1 MPKNVDLKGLLEYII
16 KNLVDNPDQVVV
28 NAAEKQ
34 GNLVFELKVS
44 EQDRGRV
51 IGKQGKTI
59 KAIRK
64 LISAAASGS
73 ERRVV
78 LELVE

>member
-1 MPKNVDLKGLLEYII
+1 MAKNVDLKGLLEYIV
-16 KNLVDNPDQVVV
+16 KNLVDNPDQVLV

-34 GNLVFELKVS
+34 GNMVFELKVS
-44 EQDRGRV
+44 EDDRGRV